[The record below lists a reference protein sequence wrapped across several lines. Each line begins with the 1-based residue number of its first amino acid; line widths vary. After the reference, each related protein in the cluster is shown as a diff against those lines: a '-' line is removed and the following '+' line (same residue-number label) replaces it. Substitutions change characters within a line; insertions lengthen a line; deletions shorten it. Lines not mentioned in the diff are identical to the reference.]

1 MTAPSGG
8 GPTESGDDEERAA
21 PAQMPVAHRL
31 GWALFLLSAA
41 LFTWSGIRAEDPVV
55 VAGSLVFALASAL
68 FLLPSRG

>member
-1 MTAPSGG
+1 MTAASGG
-8 GPTESGDDEERAA
+8 GPTEPGDDEGGG

-68 FLLPSRG
+68 FLLPPRG